1 MSGWTAS
8 PNPLPPAQFRSDL
21 RRRAAGPRLGPF
33 LVTPTRVVVS
43 LAFVGSLAYIAWA
56 ILKVR
61 DETQIPMLSSGFA
74 VLGVAFVAMAVG
86 ALIELWR
93 AAARA
98 RLGRAVGLAVGGGFA
113 GLAAI
118 GCFTL
123 TVVLALLW
131 KT

>member
-1 MSGWTAS
+1 
-8 PNPLPPAQFRSDL
+8 
-21 RRRAAGPRLGPF
+21 
-33 LVTPTRVVVS
+33 
-43 LAFVGSLAYIAWA
+43 
-56 ILKVR
+56 
-61 DETQIPMLSSGFA
+61 MLSSGFA
-74 VLGVAFVAMAVG
+74 ILGLAFAAMAIG
-86 ALIELWR
+86 AVIELWR

-131 KT
+131 RSA